1 MPATAAHPPAHHHNS
16 VAAEQ
21 PLRLKVTGMHC
32 ASCASHV
39 RKAIEST
46 PGVTAAEV
54 SVTGGTATVSGSS
67 LDIDSIVHAVRK
79 GGYDATVMEELASPS
94 ELHSEIEHHHAT
106 NERLWRRRAFIGLA
120 LWLPM
125 EIAHWTF
132 GHAMWLQSALLI
144 GSTIVLIVAGRG
156 FYASAWAAAK
166 RGTTNMDTLI
176 ALGATTAYVYSLII
190 FILQLFGRAHE
201 QPLYFAE
208 SAALFGIISLG
219 HWLEARASAKA
230 GAAVRELLELQPEEA
245 EVIDI
250 AVHAGPDDQRE
261 EGPDRSPLYASN
273 PPGSSSRRSS
283 DPASSAMQTR
293 LLPSAEVQAGDRIL
307 IRPGG
312 RVPVDGVIVDGES
325 EIDESI
331 VTGES
336 LPVRKSPGDQV
347 VAGSINTTGRLII
360 EAKVDGRHTTIA
372 RIADMVQRA
381 QSSKAN
387 IQRLADRV
395 SSIFVPAVLIIAA
408 LTFTGWWIAGD
419 ASKGAIAAVT
429 VLIISCPCALG
440 LATPMAVMVGA
451 GAASRRGILVKSA
464 MALETAGRATHVIF
478 DKTGTLTAGKPRV
491 VGIEIHGGPPLRNS
505 QLAPGSARGD
515 RSDADVLRLAAAVEA
530 PSEHPVA
537 RAIVAEA
544 RSRQIEIPEVADFA
558 AIPGEGVR
566 GRVDGGE
573 VIVIRDDR
581 ATCRV
586 DVDGETIGL
595 IHVADEPRPDA
606 RRAVQHLRDMGL
618 RVTMLTGDTQFVAQ
632 RIGEELGL
640 APQDIVAEASPEDKV
655 EFVKRP
661 NVQTSTRS
669 NRDKK
674 STGDGHSD
682 DSRAGPADVSVM
694 VGDGI
699 NDAAALAQAELGI
712 AMASGTNIA
721 IESADVV
728 IPGDRV
734 TAVAETIDIA
744 RRTLRTIRQNLFFAF
759 FYNALAIPAAA
770 LGLLGLYGPLFAAAA
785 MGLSDI
791 TVIGNALRLKRSL
804 GYRETR

>member
-1 MPATAAHPPAHHHNS
+1 MPAASARTHTHDHDPALAADS
-16 VAAEQ
+16 
-21 PLRLKVTGMHC
+21 LRLKVTGMHC

-39 RKAIEST
+39 RRAIESS
-46 PGVTAAEV
+46 PGVASAEV
-54 SVTGGTATVSGSS
+54 SVTGGTATVAGSD
-67 LDIDSIVHAVRK
+67 LDVASIVDAVRR
-79 GGYDATVMEELASPS
+79 GGYDAAPVDDLVAPS
-94 ELHSEIEHHHAT
+94 EMHSEIEHHQAEH
-106 NERLWRRRAFIGLA
+106 ERLWRQRAFIGLA

-125 EIAHWTF
+125 EISHWVF
-132 GHAMWLQSALLI
+132 GHAPWLQWLLLI

-156 FYASAWAAAK
+156 FYASAWSAAK
-166 RGTTNMDTLI
+166 RRTTNMDTLI
-176 ALGATTAYVYSLII
+176 ALGATTAYVYSLVV
-190 FILQLFGRAHE
+190 FILQLFGRAHD

-245 EVIDI
+245 EVLE
-250 AVHAGPDDQRE
+250 ARDDMNSRQR
-261 EGPDRSPLYASN
+261 
-273 PPGSSSRRSS
+273 PGITI
-283 DPASSAMQTR
+283 PGLSSAPTR
-293 LLPSAEVQAGDRIL
+293 TIPSADVQAGDHLL

-312 RVPVDGVIVDGES
+312 RVAVDGVIIEGRS
-325 EIDESI
+325 EVDESI

-336 LPVRKSPGDQV
+336 MPVRKAIGDTV

-381 QSSKAN
+381 QSGKAD
-387 IQRLADRV
+387 IQRLADRI
-395 SSIFVPAVLIIAA
+395 SAIFVPAVLMIAA
-408 LTFTGWWIAGD
+408 VTFIGWMIAGD
-419 ASKGAIAAVT
+419 PTTGAIAAVT

-451 GAASRRGILVKSA
+451 GAASKRGILVKSA
-464 MALETAGRATHVIF
+464 MALEIAGRASHIIF
-478 DKTGTLTAGKPRV
+478 DKTGTLTAGRPRV
-491 VGIEIHGGPPLRNS
+491 TGIEVDV
-505 QLAPGSARGD
+505 GSSSTMPSAAGIARAV
-515 RSDADVLRLAAAVEA
+515 REIDVLRLAAAVEA
-530 PSEHPVA
+530 PSEHPIA

-544 RSRQIEIPEVADFA
+544 RSRGIEIPRVDDFQ

-566 GRVDGGE
+566 GRVENHDI
-573 VIVIRDDR
+573 VVIRDDR

-586 DVDGETIGL
+586 EIDGETIAR
-595 IHVADEPRPDA
+595 IHVADELRPDA
-606 RRAVQHLRDMGL
+606 RLAVQRLGDMGL
-618 RVTMLTGDTQFVAQ
+618 RVTMLTGDTQSVAH
-632 RIGEELGL
+632 RIGADLGL
-640 APQDIVAEASPEDKV
+640 SPRSIVADASPESKV
-655 EFVKRP
+655 EFVSSVSLAQARP
-661 NVQTSTRS
+661 HEPS
-669 NRDKK
+669 
-674 STGDGHSD
+674 
-682 DSRAGPADVSVM
+682 PDVSRGVVDEIVVDLRSVVVM

-699 NDAAALAQAELGI
+699 NDAAALAQADLGI

-734 TAVAETIDIA
+734 AAVAETIDIA
-744 RRTLRTIRQNLFFAF
+744 RRTLRTIKQNLFFAF
-759 FYNALAIPAAA
+759 IYNAVAIPAAA

-804 GYRETR
+804 ARRAGQ